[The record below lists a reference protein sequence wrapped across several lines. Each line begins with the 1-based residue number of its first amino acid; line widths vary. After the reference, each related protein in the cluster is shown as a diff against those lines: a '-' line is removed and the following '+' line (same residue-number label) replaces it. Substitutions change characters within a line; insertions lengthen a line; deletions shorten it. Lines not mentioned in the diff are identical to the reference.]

1 MPVSQVPSSIRELH
15 NLLKVVLK
23 LPVAVAFSSPAIV
36 RRLLAS
42 PEPNQN
48 GVMGPER
55 YSGTPLLLVDVVG
68 KPFQCR
74 TWDSG
79 YLGAQMLGRLY

>member
-1 MPVSQVPSSIRELH
+1 MPVSRVPSSIRELH

-23 LPVAVAFSSPAIV
+23 LPVAVAFCCPAIV

-55 YSGTPLLLVDVVG
+55 YSGTPVLVIDVVG
-68 KPFQCR
+68 KPVLSR

-79 YLGAQMLGRLY
+79 SLGAR